1 MKNIIILGAALALAG
16 CTTQLGKFS
25 VYSPDSVDVTRGEYR
40 VDKSQKVSG
49 VDPASIYVVYPTNT
63 PSYDQAVRNAM
74 ANRKGCVGLADVTLT
89 RKTFWLLFGYCD
101 FHAEGYPIVKKEV
114 K

>member
-1 MKNIIILGAALALAG
+1 MALAG

-25 VYSPDSVDVTRGEYR
+25 VYSPRNIDLSKAEYTVDR
-40 VDKSQKVSG
+40 SAKVVG
-49 VDPASIYVVYPTNT
+49 VDPTALYLVFPSPDA

-74 ANRKGCVGLADVTLT
+74 AQKPGCVGLADVTLR
-89 RKTFWLLFGYCD
+89 RKAFWLLFGYCD
-101 FHAEGYPIVKKEV
+101 FYAEGYPIVKKEV